1 MPPKNA
7 QKGGAA
13 QSKKTDQKKK
23 EKIIE
28 DKTFGLKNKKGAKQQ
43 KFIQQV
49 QHQVKHGGTKTA
61 RELEKE
67 KEGLGKKKD
76 DLKKNL
82 AEINAI
88 FKPVQQTAGKGSD
101 PKSILCAFF
110 KQGQCGKGSK
120 CKFSHDLNVERK
132 AEKRSAY
139 VDMRDGDETS
149 ADWDEQTLMEVV
161 EKKHGK
167 EKSQPTTDIVCRY
180 FLDAVENGKYGWF
193 WNCPNGTTCI
203 YRHALPPGFILKKDR
218 KKMEKQKEDVSLED
232 LVERERA
239 ALGTNTTRVTLETFL
254 AWKKRKLKEKQD
266 KLKKDS
272 EKKKKDYSAGKD
284 FGLSGREMFTFNPGL
299 ASGEDGLEEG
309 DESLDVRNLGQ
320 DPEDEENQI
329 EYKEIDFGNLMSDY
343 QEVDSKNVTIANTD
357 RLQQLQEDLD
367 TESAKAATAAAA
379 AAAAAEEDGE
389 EGATGGGDED
399 GAAAVDIDEALFDG
413 DDEDLDEL
421 EDELEDLTVT

>member
-13 QSKKTDQKKK
+13 QSKKADQKKK
-23 EKIIE
+23 DKIIE

-49 QHQVKHGGTKTA
+49 QHQVKYGGNKSA

-67 KEGLGKKKD
+67 KETKGLKKD
-76 DLKKNL
+76 ELKKNL

-88 FKPVQQTAGKGSD
+88 FKPVQQTASKGSD

-110 KQGQCGKGSK
+110 KQGQCGKGAK
-120 CKFSHDLNVERK
+120 CKFSHDLNIERK

-139 VDMRDGDETS
+139 VDMRDNNDETS
-149 ADWDEQTLMEVV
+149 ADWDEATLQEVV

-167 EKSQPTTDIVCRY
+167 EKSHPTTDIVCKY

-193 WNCPNGTTCI
+193 WDCPNGTGCI

-218 KKMEKQKEDVSLED
+218 KKMEKQKEEVSLED

-239 ALGTNTTRVTLETFL
+239 ALGVNTTRVTLETFL
-254 AWKKRKLKEKQD
+254 AWKKRKLKEKED
-266 KLKKDS
+266 KLKKES
-272 EKKKKDYSAGKD
+272 EKKKKDYNAGKG
-284 FGLSGREMFTFNPGL
+284 FGLSGREMFTFNPSL

-309 DESLDVRNLGQ
+309 DESLDVRTLGK
-320 DPEDEENQI
+320 DPEQEEELQF
-329 EYKEIDFGNLMSDY
+329 EYKEIDMAKLMEDY
-343 QEVDSKNVTIANTD
+343 VEVDTSNVTIANAD
-357 RLQQLQEDLD
+357 RLQQLKDDLD
-367 TESAKAATAAAA
+367 LDAAKAAAA
-379 AAAAAEEDGE
+379 AAAAASEEDGAE
-389 EGATGGGDED
+389 EEQGSAEGAT
-399 GAAAVDIDEALFDG
+399 AVDIDEALFDG

-421 EDELEDLTVT
+421 EEELEDLTVA